1 MPLCSAQLAKTQQ
14 LKSCLALVKL
24 QWLVLVALFANGVHT
39 LIFKLINACIYH
51 YLLFAVN
58 PYGPINIH
66 SELGDIHQ
74 VVGAM
79 KARCDQLKVSGNGA
93 VNVLKSA
100 MVNLLIISNQ
110 IDKEPNKLKLI
121 VY

>member
-1 MPLCSAQLAKTQQ
+1 
-14 LKSCLALVKL
+14 
-24 QWLVLVALFANGVHT
+24 
-39 LIFKLINACIYH
+39 
-51 YLLFAVN
+51 
-58 PYGPINIH
+58 
-66 SELGDIHQ
+66 
-74 VVGAM
+74 M